1 MLLIIFEIFEIHV
14 FTFCSFKRANLGEM
28 LTLLQ
33 CRELK
38 KKKKSSFVSLTSVRI
53 KKDAVKP
60 QMLDIS
66 AWIQQTRW

>member
-1 MLLIIFEIFEIHV
+1 MLLIIFGIFEIHI
-14 FTFCSFKRANLGEM
+14 FTLFSFEAAVLGEM

-33 CRELK
+33 CKELK
-38 KKKKSSFVSLTSVRI
+38 KSSLVSLTSVRI

-66 AWIQQTRW
+66 AWIQQTRR